1 MAYNITLTVQNVIDG
16 VSQDVRQQLSSKLSG
31 AQQTAL
37 IDWTNRVT
45 NEMMRW
51 SNWSFM
57 ESIPYYFMTL
67 KGQTDYW
74 IGAKGTGPV
83 DTVDTGL
90 NLPNVDKVERD
101 SVRDMSNMRA
111 LKWLKEQPIGPTL
124 NYTSGLARNGQPATF
139 RQDPDTPFT
148 LQIYPAPDN
157 QNTTQPVPQAPFL
170 TYAPGGTLPARM
182 YFIKVTLVDSL
193 ANESAAS
200 SSNQAFFVPANNL
213 ATIKS
218 PVLPFPGTSTGVLY
232 SNWNVYAV
240 SETPAQFN
248 TNQSDPNTETLQNV
262 SPIAI
267 GTDWTEPG
275 TPLTTNGQGWPS
287 NNNLTQLGGYIIQF
301 RYFQQRNTL
310 ANVTDTIQIPSKY
323 FDIIV
328 HGVTAYAWRFLG
340 REDKGEFEQRLFLDG
355 YRQMVV
361 DKNLFP
367 EGVEF
372 IRPDAGTYVNQQIL
386 GYLPPFF

>member
-1 MAYNITLTVQNVIDG
+1 MVLTVQNVIDA
-16 VSQDVRQQLSSKLSG
+16 VSQDVRLQLASKLAG

-74 IGAKGTGPV
+74 VGPKGQGPV

-90 NLPNVDKVERD
+90 NLSNLDKVERD

-111 LKWLKEQPIGPTL
+111 LKWMKEQPIGPTL
-124 NYTSGLARNGQPATF
+124 NYTSGMARLGQPAAY
-139 RQDPDTPFT
+139 RQDPDTPFV

-157 QNTTQPVPQAPFL
+157 QNTTQPTPPAPFL
-170 TYAPGGTLPARM
+170 TYLPGGSLPARM
-182 YFIKVTLVDSL
+182 YFIMVTLVDSL
-193 ANESAAS
+193 GNESSAS
-200 SSNQAFFVPANNL
+200 TYNQAFFVPANNL

-218 PVLPFPGTSTGVLY
+218 PVLVFPGTSTGVQY

-240 SETPAQFN
+240 SVTPAQFN
-248 TNQSDPNTETLQNV
+248 TNQSDPTTETLQNA
-262 SPIAI
+262 SPVAI
-267 GTDWTEPG
+267 GTDWTEPSSG
-275 TPLTTNGQGWPS
+275 LITTGQSWPQ
-287 NNNLTQLGGYIIQF
+287 NNNLTQLGGYIVQF
-301 RYFQQRNTL
+301 RYFQSRNQL
-310 ANVTDTIQIPSKY
+310 RNVTDSIQVPSKY
-323 FDIIV
+323 IDIIV
-328 HGVTAYAWRFLG
+328 HGVNAYAWRFLG
-340 REDKGEFEQRLFLDG
+340 RSDKGEEEQRLYLDG